1 MQMIKFVQYIKTYIT
16 WILAIISW
24 NDIHA
29 RICAVA
35 NRIIGI
41 DKGPLSIGFR

>member
-1 MQMIKFVQYIKTYIT
+1 MQIIKFVQYIKTYNMDFGNHIVER
-16 WILAIISW
+16 
-24 NDIHA
+24 DIHA